1 MCRKLR
7 CSFILSALLCLL
19 VLWSAGCAL
28 ADLNR
33 PSDMQIE
40 EATTERDTRYEEGS
54 RKPRPE
60 SETRVETITDDSG
73 EPVTDEEGEAVTEI
87 IVIEPETEAE
97 TQVSIDYSSWP
108 EWMWEARREY
118 LQNHIKSTGQLKV
131 IAWGTPNISLRD
143 ETIMRAD
150 QTTITKFENALI
162 DLKGL
167 GVNCII
173 TADEWKTS
181 GALAT
186 TMSCAKNQKMNV
198 WYNCTGQS
206 DAADAAA
213 CIKAIMS
220 GTERDLLTGVLVSDR
235 PSGDE
240 LSKVSKYIDKLR
252 ESLGDYRS
260 DANLFVNLLPYDTAF
275 SGQDWS
281 YAKYVQGYDSRQGI
295 EGGVGLNL
303 QYAAFY
309 YAPYQYGDSG
319 AGLAGLIYNMTQVRG
334 NAGGLPVYPVVSIGK
349 DQNSGDITLEEL
361 RAQINICLALGA
373 KGYILGNACER
384 EDTTYSGLIRK
395 DGTTTPQY
403 ESARAVFEEINGMR
417 EQYLAFQYLSL
428 TAVNYPEVEEL
439 LGASCSRTDVNY
451 GGRMSQVSEANGG
464 PVVIGNYVGKDSP
477 IEGDPKSAYAY
488 YIVNPD
494 TTHTATVT
502 CTLTEACLQELWT
515 SGGCTHMAYGDTVT
529 LELKPGEGVFL
540 VIGRQ
545 I

>member
-1 MCRKLR
+1 MYRKLR
-7 CSFILSALLCLL
+7 CALVLSALLCLL
-19 VLWSAGCAL
+19 VLWSTGCAL
-28 ADLNR
+28 SNLNQ

-60 SETRVETITDDSG
+60 PETRVET
-73 EPVTDEEGEAVTEI
+73 VTDENGEPLTDKNGEDVTEI
-87 IVIEPETEAE
+87 IVIDSETEAE
-97 TQVSIDYSSWP
+97 TRESIDYSNWP
-108 EWMWEARREY
+108 EELWEVRREY
-118 LQNHIKSTGQLKV
+118 LQDNVKSSGQLKV
-131 IAWGTPNISLRD
+131 IAWGTPNIDLRD
-143 ETIMRAD
+143 ETITRSD

-162 DLKGL
+162 ELKAL

-173 TADEWKTS
+173 TADEWKTP
-181 GALAT
+181 GALGT
-186 TMSCAKNQKMNV
+186 TMSCAKNQQMNV

-213 CIKAIMS
+213 CLKTILS
-220 GTERDLLTGVLVSDR
+220 STEGSLLTGVLVSDR

-240 LSKVSKYIDKLR
+240 LSKVINYIDKLR

-260 DANLFVNLLPYDTAF
+260 AANLFVNLRPYDTTF

-281 YAKYVQGYDSRQGI
+281 YAKYIQGYNSRQGI

-334 NAGGLPVYPVVSIGK
+334 NAGGLPIYPVISIGK
-349 DQNSGDITLEEL
+349 DQNSREITLEEL

-373 KGYILGNACER
+373 KGYILENACER
-384 EDTTYSGLIRK
+384 EDTTYGGLIRK
-395 DGTTTPQY
+395 DGSTTPQY
-403 ESARAVFEEINGMR
+403 ESARAVFEEIDGMR
-417 EQYLAFQYLSL
+417 EQYLAFQYLNL

-439 LGASCSRTDVNY
+439 LGSGYSRTDVEY

-464 PVVIGNYVGKDSP
+464 RVLIGNYVGKDSP
-477 IEGDPKSAYAY
+477 IEGEPKSAYAY

-515 SGGCTHMAYGDTVT
+515 SEGCARMAYGDTVT
-529 LELKPGEGVFL
+529 LELGPGEGVFL
-540 VIGRQ
+540 IVGRQ
-545 I
+545 V